1 MTCTLVSE
9 VIQQSSESHVGA
21 PLSSGKPQS
30 RGDSNM
36 RFHKSTVGMSNDG
49 HEEAV
54 GMVATFVNYV
64 PLTNYLAI
72 TFW

>member
-1 MTCTLVSE
+1 M
-9 VIQQSSESHVGA
+9 
-21 PLSSGKPQS
+21 K
-30 RGDSNM
+30 
-36 RFHKSTVGMSNDG
+36 FHKSTVGMSNDG